1 MGKKIVITEDQ
12 LKGVIN
18 VLNEQ
23 SYDDAI
29 EKYKKERDVETSMGI
44 EDARLLYRLAQNWC
58 EGRVTH
64 PECEDVELLG
74 KKLKL

>member
-29 EKYKKERDVETSMGI
+29 EKYKRERDVEISMGI
-44 EDARLLYRLAQNWC
+44 EDARLLYRLAQDWC